1 MSHPLLA
8 DLALHFSLQHVE
20 VASQLSL
27 VVGLQMLL
35 DGAFVRTQAEGVAI
49 LAGVQTL
56 GCPHLS
62 QIHVWSLTIL
72 PKYNNSVLFLIPDTQ
87 DVPIRGRVLLSDP

>member
-20 VASQLSL
+20 VVSQLFL
-27 VVGLQMLL
+27 VLGLQMLL

-62 QIHVWSLTIL
+62 QIQVWSLTQFSKI
-72 PKYNNSVLFLIPDTQ
+72 Q
-87 DVPIRGRVLLSDP
+87 LSNL

>member
-20 VASQLSL
+20 VAGQLSL
-27 VVGLQMLL
+27 VVVLQVLL
-35 DGAFVRTQAEGVAI
+35 DGAFVRSQAEGVAI

-62 QIHVWSLTIL
+62 QIQVWSLTQS
-72 PKYNNSVLFLIPDTQ
+72 PKNTTTVSFFEFVAL
-87 DVPIRGRVLLSDP
+87 

>member
-20 VASQLSL
+20 VVSQLFL

-35 DGAFVRTQAEGVAI
+35 YGAFVRSQAEGVAI

-62 QIHVWSLTIL
+62 QI
-72 PKYNNSVLFLIPDTQ
+72 
-87 DVPIRGRVLLSDP
+87 

>member
-8 DLALHFSLQHVE
+8 HLALHFSLQHVE

-35 DGAFVRTQAEGVAI
+35 DGAFVRSEAEGVAI

-62 QIHVWSLTIL
+62 QIQVWSLTQS
-72 PKYNNSVLFLIPDTQ
+72 PKIQQRLIFF
-87 DVPIRGRVLLSDP
+87 

>member
-8 DLALHFSLQHVE
+8 DLALHFSLPHVE
-20 VASQLSL
+20 VGSQLSL

-35 DGAFVRTQAEGVAI
+35 DGAFVRSQAEGVAI

-62 QIHVWSLTIL
+62 QIQVWSLTHSQKIQQQC
-72 PKYNNSVLFLIPDTQ
+72 PFLKF
-87 DVPIRGRVLLSDP
+87 VVF